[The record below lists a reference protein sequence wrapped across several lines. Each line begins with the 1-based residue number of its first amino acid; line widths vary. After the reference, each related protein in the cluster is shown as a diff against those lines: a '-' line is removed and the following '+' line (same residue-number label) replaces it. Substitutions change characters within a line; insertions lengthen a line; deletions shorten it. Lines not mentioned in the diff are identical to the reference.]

1 MFGGIFVVSEVNFKN
16 QILEDIIEY
25 QKRYPNI
32 KNINKNEWA
41 FNFWVLATFFNMDE
55 ELIEDNICDYNDKGI
70 DCFYYSENS
79 NDLYLIQNKFYED
92 SALKLS
98 YVKDDFLLRPKSWL
112 ESNNYKRSEEL
123 QKIFNKYSKT
133 NGFTLHLELYI
144 SNNEVNELIYDEIH
158 KFMAENENI
167 VVNIYTLDK
176 IKEKYYGEFITNN
189 QNLEYTIESVN
200 KGTILN
206 INTKDYGM
214 DNPLDAKYVLAPVIS
229 LYRMRK
235 TCYEKNYPLFNEN
248 IREYLGNKGIN
259 KKIYSTLMDE
269 NERKNFFYYNNGITM
284 ICDKID
290 PIKTG
295 GNNTNNCHVSIKVT
309 NPQIVN
315 GCQTVNSI
323 YESLN
328 MCNLEN
334 LEEQFKNCFVMLK
347 VLQIDRSNE
356 NSNKLKE
363 NIVRYNNSQNSIDEK
378 TFVANN
384 EIYRRLQESFEKRG
398 FLLLIKQSDKN
409 TFSQKYKNATK
420 LKDRNKELL
429 DKFNLQLEKVSDFMI
444 KIDKLLQ
451 VIISFVED
459 GYSAYVNKPKLLK
472 ADSKQFE
479 KINEFIK
486 RDDVTIETLLNLYLL
501 YLKSEK
507 EKKESKDGRSP
518 IAYYLITL
526 FAKNECNNNPYY
538 IREELNETSKIS
550 NIIKKYKIVSMK
562 YCKDYFEKYGID
574 YNKMIKQKMD
584 FDLIEKALEEVDIF
598 SAYINS

>member
-235 TCYEKNYPLFNEN
+235 
-248 IREYLGNKGIN
+248 IGRA
-259 KKIYSTLMDE
+259 
-269 NERKNFFYYNNGITM
+269 
-284 ICDKID
+284 
-290 PIKTG
+290 
-295 GNNTNNCHVSIKVT
+295 HV
-309 NPQIVN
+309 
-315 GCQTVNSI
+315 
-323 YESLN
+323 
-328 MCNLEN
+328 
-334 LEEQFKNCFVMLK
+334 
-347 VLQIDRSNE
+347 
-356 NSNKLKE
+356 
-363 NIVRYNNSQNSIDEK
+363 
-378 TFVANN
+378 
-384 EIYRRLQESFEKRG
+384 
-398 FLLLIKQSDKN
+398 
-409 TFSQKYKNATK
+409 
-420 LKDRNKELL
+420 
-429 DKFNLQLEKVSDFMI
+429 
-444 KIDKLLQ
+444 
-451 VIISFVED
+451 
-459 GYSAYVNKPKLLK
+459 
-472 ADSKQFE
+472 
-479 KINEFIK
+479 
-486 RDDVTIETLLNLYLL
+486 
-501 YLKSEK
+501 
-507 EKKESKDGRSP
+507 
-518 IAYYLITL
+518 
-526 FAKNECNNNPYY
+526 
-538 IREELNETSKIS
+538 
-550 NIIKKYKIVSMK
+550 
-562 YCKDYFEKYGID
+562 
-574 YNKMIKQKMD
+574 
-584 FDLIEKALEEVDIF
+584 
-598 SAYINS
+598 

>member
-1 MFGGIFVVSEVNFKN
+1 MMNEMNFKD
-16 QILEDIIEY
+16 QILEDIKEY

-32 KNINKNEWA
+32 KNLEKDEWA
-41 FNFWVLATFFNMDE
+41 FNFWVLATFFNIDE

-70 DCFYYSENS
+70 DCFYYNENN
-79 NDLYLIQNKFYED
+79 NDLYLIQNKFYEN
-92 SALKLS
+92 SPLKYN
-98 YVKDDFLLRPKSWL
+98 YVKDDFLLRPISWL
-112 ESNNYKRSEEL
+112 ESNSYKRSEEL
-123 QKIFNKYSKT
+123 QKIYNKYSKT

-144 SNNEVNELIYDEIH
+144 SNNEVSDLIYDEIH
-158 KFMAENENI
+158 KFMSENENI
-167 VVNIYTLDK
+167 IVNIYTLNK
-176 IKEKYYGEFITNN
+176 IKEKYYGEFVTTNN
-189 QNLEYTIESVN
+189 QNLEYTIESIN

-214 DNPLDAKYVLAPVIS
+214 DNPLDAKYVLTPVIS

-248 IREYLGNKGIN
+248 IREYLGNTGIN

-284 ICDKID
+284 ICEKID
-290 PIKTG
+290 PVKPLSSNSI
-295 GNNTNNCHVSIKVT
+295 NRHVSINVT

-347 VLQIDRSNE
+347 ILQIDKNNPNNE
-356 NSNKLKE
+356 ELKE

-384 EIYRRLQESFEKRG
+384 ELFRRLQKSFESRG

-409 TFSQKYKNATK
+409 TFLQKYKNATK
-420 LKDRNKELL
+420 LKDKNFEIVN
-429 DKFNLQLEKVSDFMI
+429 KFNLELEKTRDFMI

-479 KINEFIK
+479 KINNFIK
-486 RDDVTIETLLNLYLL
+486 RDDVTTETILNLYLL
-501 YLKSEK
+501 YLKAEK
-507 EKKESKDGRSP
+507 EKKKSKDGRTP
-518 IAYYLITL
+518 ISYYLISL
-526 FAKNECNNNPYY
+526 FAKNECDNNPS
-538 IREELNETSKIS
+538 RVSVELDDNSKIES
-550 NIIKKYKIVSMK
+550 IIKKYKIVSRK
-562 YCKDYFEKYGID
+562 YAKEYYDKYKID
-574 YNKMIKQKMD
+574 YNKMIKQKID
-584 FDLIEKALEEVDIF
+584 DELIQKSLDDVDLYLAE
-598 SAYINS
+598 

>member
-1 MFGGIFVVSEVNFKN
+1 MMNEVNFKE
-16 QILEDIIEY
+16 QILEDIREY

-32 KNINKNEWA
+32 KNLNKNEWA
-41 FNFWVLATFFNMDE
+41 FNFWVLATFFSVDE

-70 DCFYYSENS
+70 DCFYYNENN

-92 SALKLS
+92 SPLKYS

-123 QKIFNKYSKT
+123 QKIYNKYSKT
-133 NGFTLHLELYI
+133 SGFTLHLELYI
-144 SNNEVNELIYDEIH
+144 SNNEVSDLIYDEIH
-158 KFMAENENI
+158 KFMSENENI
-167 VVNIYTLDK
+167 IVNIYTLDK
-176 IKEKYYGEFITNN
+176 IKEKYYGEFITTNN
-189 QNLEYTIESVN
+189 QNLEYTIESIN
-200 KGTILN
+200 KGTVLN
-206 INTKDYGM
+206 INTKDYDM
-214 DNPLDAKYVLAPVIS
+214 DNPLDAKYVLTPVIS

-248 IREYLGNKGIN
+248 IREYLGNTGIN
-259 KKIYSTLMDE
+259 KKIYATLMNE

-284 ICDKID
+284 ICEKID
-290 PIKTG
+290 PVRTI
-295 GNNTNNCHVSIKVT
+295 NNTSINRHVSIKVT

-328 MCNLEN
+328 MCNSEN

-347 VLQIDRSNE
+347 ILQIDKE
-356 NSNKLKE
+356 NQNSEELKE

-384 EIYRRLQESFEKRG
+384 EIFRRLQKSFESRG

-409 TFSQKYKNATK
+409 TFQQKYKNATK
-420 LKDRNKELL
+420 LKDKNSELVN
-429 DKFNLQLEKVSDFMI
+429 KFNLELEKTSDFMI

-451 VIISFVED
+451 VIISFIED

-479 KINEFIK
+479 KINDFIK
-486 RDDVTIETLLNLYLL
+486 RDDVTTETLLNLYLL
-501 YLKSEK
+501 YLKAEK
-507 EKKESKDGRSP
+507 EKKKSNDGRTP
-518 IAYYLITL
+518 ISYYLISL
-526 FAKNECNNNPYY
+526 FAKNECDNFPSKVN
-538 IREELNETSKIS
+538 EELNDISKIES
-550 NIIKKYKIVSMK
+550 IIKKYKIVSRK
-562 YCKDYFEKYGID
+562 YTKEYYNKYNID
-574 YNKMIKQKMD
+574 YNKMIKQKID
-584 FDLIEKALEEVDIF
+584 NDLIQNALDDVDI
-598 SAYINS
+598 YLTE